1 MFLFFTGFVAALVP
15 SAIAFGLMI
24 WAGGVREDP
33 DQPSARILP
42 FVRTLPKP
50 SAQRARSV

>member
-1 MFLFFTGFVAALVP
+1 MFLFFTGFVAVLVP